1 MFSPFILPLP
11 CARSQCL
18 SKWYHVGAAKAGL
31 ASSYDDACEHVY
43 GMSYKAWKQ
52 THQAKASD
60 EQLRRMEE
68 TKALHAKHE
77 TPPPV
82 APAPAPAPAPAA
94 PPPPPSTAASGGM
107 SNVCCVPEDELVPV
121 NGGEQQT
128 CAKPPMVVPPSAPV
142 AVRLGVL
149 TVSDRASKGEYADLS
164 GPEIESAM
172 NGFAATPAGLATWKP
187 LEVTRRA
194 VVADEAAE
202 ITKALTS
209 WSDEGGSV
217 CNLILTT
224 GGTGLAPRDVTP
236 EATSAVLD
244 RSAPGIVE
252 LLLRSAIQH
261 EPLAALS
268 RSAAGVRGKT
278 LIVNLPGRPKAVRE
292 NLAVLM
298 PLLGHALKEL
308 E

>member
-1 MFSPFILPLP
+1 
-11 CARSQCL
+11 
-18 SKWYHVGAAKAGL
+18 
-31 ASSYDDACEHVY
+31 
-43 GMSYKAWKQ
+43 MSYKAWKQ

-224 GGTGLAPRDVTP
+224 GGTGLAPIACPRPQRPQTP
-236 EATSAVLD
+236 WRRAAVPRRTSTHHCI
-244 RSAPGIVE
+244 RPG
-252 LLLRSAIQH
+252 
-261 EPLAALS
+261 
-268 RSAAGVRGKT
+268 
-278 LIVNLPGRPKAVRE
+278 
-292 NLAVLM
+292 
-298 PLLGHALKEL
+298 
-308 E
+308 

>member
-1 MFSPFILPLP
+1 M
-11 CARSQCL
+11 
-18 SKWYHVGAAKAGL
+18 V
-31 ASSYDDACEHVY
+31 
-43 GMSYKAWKQ
+43 
-52 THQAKASD
+52 
-60 EQLRRMEE
+60 
-68 TKALHAKHE
+68 
-77 TPPPV
+77 
-82 APAPAPAPAPAA
+82 
-94 PPPPPSTAASGGM
+94 
-107 SNVCCVPEDELVPV
+107 
-121 NGGEQQT
+121 
-128 CAKPPMVVPPSAPV
+128 VVPPSAPV